1 MKTIEKHSRQMPLS
15 HGAMESMWS
24 PLTFLFS
31 VRNGIGFLVFEGY
44 VLYSFCIF
52 SETKSDVFPTF
63 FLFHVFLF
71 FFASCD
77 HCFFFFF
84 KSHRDTVWKFIA
96 PDLQNLDEGL
106 CVAL

>member
-71 FFASCD
+71 FF
-77 HCFFFFF
+77 FFC
-84 KSHRDTVWKFIA
+84 
-96 PDLQNLDEGL
+96 LL
-106 CVAL
+106 

>member
-1 MKTIEKHSRQMPLS
+1 MKIIEKHSRQMPLS

-63 FLFHVFLF
+63 FLFHVFF
-71 FFASCD
+71 FLPLVTVA
-77 HCFFFFF
+77 FFLNHIGIQYG
-84 KSHRDTVWKFIA
+84 S
-96 PDLQNLDEGL
+96 L
-106 CVAL
+106 